1 VFANNIHPV
10 CINSSLSA
18 EVPMKI
24 LLAEDQSMVRG
35 ALAALLGME
44 DGFEITQAEDGD
56 RAWLLMKQQSF
67 DILLTDIEM
76 PGRSGLELAQ
86 WVLQQKLPTKIII
99 ITTFGRSGYI
109 RRAID
114 MGVAGFLLK
123 DAPSNQLIEAIYKVM
138 DGKRVIDGEL
148 AMMSLGEA
156 DPLNDKERRALRLAA
171 EGKTTAEISNTLHL
185 SEGTVRNYLS
195 EAIAKLNAAN
205 RVDAARIARQKGWI

>member
-1 VFANNIHPV
+1 MN
-10 CINSSLSA
+10 
-18 EVPMKI
+18 I
-24 LLAEDQSMVRG
+24 LLAEDQAMVRG

-44 DGFEITQAEDGD
+44 PNFHISQAEDGD
-56 RAWLLMKQQSF
+56 QALQMLRQQTF
-67 DILLTDIEM
+67 DVLLTDIEM

-86 WVLQQKLPTKIII
+86 WLQQQKSPTKTII
-99 ITTFGRSGYI
+99 ITTFGRAGYI

-114 MGVAGFLLK
+114 MGVNGFLLK
-123 DAPSNQLIEAIYKVM
+123 DAPSDQLIQALYKIM

-148 AMMSLGEA
+148 ALMALGEK

-171 EGKTTAEISNTLHL
+171 EGKTTAEIATTLCL

-195 EAIAKLNAAN
+195 EAIAKLNAVN

>member
-1 VFANNIHPV
+1 
-10 CINSSLSA
+10 
-18 EVPMKI
+18 MKI
-24 LLAEDQSMVRG
+24 LLAEDQAMVRG

-44 DGFEITQAEDGD
+44 PNFEITQAEDGD
-56 RAWLLMKQQSF
+56 KAWLLLKQHQF

-86 WVLQQKLPTKIII
+86 YLIQQQSTTKIIV

-114 MGVAGFLLK
+114 MGVSGFLLK
-123 DAPSNQLIEAIYKVM
+123 DAPSEQLIQAIYRIK

-148 AMMSLGEA
+148 AMMALGES

-171 EGKTTAEISNTLHL
+171 EGKTTVEIANTLHL

>member
-1 VFANNIHPV
+1 
-10 CINSSLSA
+10 
-18 EVPMKI
+18 MKI
-24 LLAEDQSMVRG
+24 LLSEDQAMVRG
-35 ALAALLGME
+35 ALAALLSME
-44 DGFEITQAEDGD
+44 SNFEITQAEDGD
-56 RAWLLMKQQSF
+56 KAWLLLKQNSY

-86 WVLQQKLPTKIII
+86 YLIQQQSPTKIII

-114 MGVAGFLLK
+114 MGVSGFLLK
-123 DAPSNQLIEAIYKVM
+123 DAPSDQLIQAIYRIM

-148 AMMSLGEA
+148 AMMALGET
-156 DPLNDKERRALRLAA
+156 DPLSDKERRALRLAS
-171 EGKTTAEISNTLHL
+171 EGKTTAEIASTLFL

>member
-1 VFANNIHPV
+1 
-10 CINSSLSA
+10 
-18 EVPMKI
+18 MKI

-44 DGFEITQAEDGD
+44 EGFEITQAEDGD
-56 RAWLLMKQQSF
+56 RAWLLMKQHNY

-86 WVLQQKLPTKIII
+86 WVLQQKLPTKTIV

-123 DAPSNQLIEAIYKVM
+123 DAPSEQLIQAIYKVM

-148 AMMSLGEA
+148 AMMALGES

-171 EGKTTAEISNTLHL
+171 EGKTTAEIATVLCL

-195 EAIAKLNAAN
+195 EAIAKLHAAN

>member
-1 VFANNIHPV
+1 
-10 CINSSLSA
+10 
-18 EVPMKI
+18 MKI
-24 LLAEDQSMVRG
+24 LLAEDQAMVRG
-35 ALAALLGME
+35 ALAALLSME
-44 DGFEITQAEDGD
+44 EGFEVHQAEDGD
-56 RAWLLMKQQSF
+56 KAWLMLKQQSY

-86 WVLQQKLPTKIII
+86 YLINQHSTTKIII

-114 MGVAGFLLK
+114 MGVSGFLLK
-123 DAPSNQLIEAIYKVM
+123 DAPSDQLIQAIYRVM

-148 AMMSLGEA
+148 AMMALGES
-156 DPLNDKERRALRLAA
+156 DPLNDKERRALRLAS
-171 EGKTTAEISNTLHL
+171 EGKTTAEIANTLHL

>member
-1 VFANNIHPV
+1 
-10 CINSSLSA
+10 
-18 EVPMKI
+18 MKI

-35 ALAALLGME
+35 ALAALLSME
-44 DGFEITQAEDGD
+44 NGFEITQAEDGD
-56 RAWLLMKQQSF
+56 RAWLLMKQYSY

-86 WVLQQKLPTKIII
+86 WVLQQKLPTKTII

-114 MGVAGFLLK
+114 MGVSGFLLK
-123 DAPSNQLIEAIYKVM
+123 DAPSEQLIQAIYKVM

-148 AMMSLGEA
+148 AMMALGES

-171 EGKTTAEISNTLHL
+171 EGKTTAEIATVLCL

-195 EAIAKLNAAN
+195 EAIAKLHAAN

>member
-1 VFANNIHPV
+1 
-10 CINSSLSA
+10 
-18 EVPMKI
+18 MKI

-35 ALAALLGME
+35 ALAALLSME
-44 DGFEITQAEDGD
+44 NGFEITQAEDGD
-56 RAWLLMKQQSF
+56 RAWLLMKQHSY

-86 WVLQQKLPTKIII
+86 WVLQQKLPTKTII
-99 ITTFGRSGYI
+99 ITTFGRAGYI

-123 DAPSNQLIEAIYKVM
+123 DAPSEQLIQAIYKVM

-148 AMMSLGEA
+148 AMMALGES

-171 EGKTTAEISNTLHL
+171 EGKTTAEIATVLCL

-195 EAIAKLNAAN
+195 EAIAKLHAVN

>member
-1 VFANNIHPV
+1 
-10 CINSSLSA
+10 
-18 EVPMKI
+18 MKI
-24 LLAEDQSMVRG
+24 LLAEDQAMVRG
-35 ALAALLGME
+35 ALAALLSME
-44 DGFEITQAEDGD
+44 PNFEVTQAEDGD
-56 RAWLLMKQQSF
+56 KAWLQLKQNSY

-86 WVLQQKLPTKIII
+86 WLIQQKSPIKTII
-99 ITTFGRSGYI
+99 ITTFCRSGYI

-114 MGVAGFLLK
+114 MGVSGFLLK
-123 DAPSNQLIEAIYKVM
+123 DAPSEELIASIYRIM
-138 DGKRVIDGEL
+138 EGKRVIDGEL
-148 AMMSLGEA
+148 AMMALGET

-171 EGKTTAEISNTLHL
+171 EGKTTAEIAATLHL